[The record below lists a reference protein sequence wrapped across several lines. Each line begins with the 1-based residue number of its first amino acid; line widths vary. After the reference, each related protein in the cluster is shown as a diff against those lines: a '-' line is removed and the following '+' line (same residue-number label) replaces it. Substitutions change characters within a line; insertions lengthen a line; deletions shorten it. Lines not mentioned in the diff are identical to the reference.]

1 MAKRIQTGQG
11 PTQRQLRVGEQV
23 RHEIAQTLQRGHFG
37 NPDLSDNSRMI
48 TVTEVR
54 LSPDLKN
61 AKAYVLPLGG
71 KKEDVERLLPL
82 LNDEHRVFQADLAHA
97 LEMKFTPRVK
107 FIEDTS
113 FGEAQRI
120 ESILH
125 NIHKA
130 HPNAYKDE
138 EEEE

>member
-1 MAKRIQTGQG
+1 MVEKQHSALG

-23 RHEIAQTLQRGHFG
+23 RHEIAQTLQRGHFSH
-37 NPDLSDNSRMI
+37 PDLADKSRMV

-54 LSPDLKN
+54 ISPDLKN

-71 KKEDVERLLPL
+71 KREDIDMLLPL

-107 FIEDTS
+107 FVEDTS

-120 ESILH
+120 ENILH
-125 NIHKA
+125 DIHKA
-130 HPNAYKDE
+130 HPQSYQDE
-138 EEEE
+138 E

>member
-1 MAKRIQTGQG
+1 MAKKQHSNTG

-23 RHEIAQTLQRGHFG
+23 RHEIAQTLQRGHFS
-37 NPDLSDNSRMI
+37 NPELSDNSRII

-54 LSPDLKN
+54 LSPDLKH

-71 KKEDVERLLPL
+71 KREDIERFLPL
-82 LNDEHRVFQADLAHA
+82 LNEEHRVFQADLAHA

-107 FIEDTS
+107 FLEDTS

-125 NIHKA
+125 DIHKA
-130 HPNAYKDE
+130 HPHSYNEEDE
-138 EEEE
+138 D